1 MRASI
6 LSSVTSVANEI
17 IAIVEC
23 LDRDNILLCSVE
35 ATTTAKWRDAFGRE
49 GCSSCKVA
57 RAVDLVEYLHIYFDF
72 TYT

>member
-23 LDRDNILLCSVE
+23 LDRDNLFFCALWKLLPQQSGE
-35 ATTTAKWRDAFGRE
+35 MPLEERDALL
-49 GCSSCKVA
+49 A
-57 RAVDLVEYLHIYFDF
+57 RWLELWI
-72 TYT
+72 